1 MTTALARCFGGFP
14 LKEVVGHVKAQ
25 STCFEW
31 APGGRSGE
39 AAAPGAESGAG
50 FGVWGL
56 RVEELGGGKVAC
68 VNALF
73 FAGCCY

>member
-14 LKEVVGHVKAQ
+14 LKEVVGHLKAQ

-50 FGVWGL
+50 FGVWG
-56 RVEELGGGKVAC
+56 
-68 VNALF
+68 
-73 FAGCCY
+73 